1 MFVTPEFSPA
11 MTNGTPELSTLVE
24 LRGFVEQTI
33 CDQKQLLRGTF
44 PLHEKLLVRNGEPCG
59 LHFTLNGLRAVQ
71 FSAIW
76 DATRHTVLFYDC
88 SGERFHRSELTD
100 SAGLREELDELA
112 QMKLAG

>member
-1 MFVTPEFSPA
+1 MFVTSEFSPA
-11 MTNGTPELSTLVE
+11 MTNGTSELSTLVE
-24 LRGFVEQTI
+24 LRDFVEQTI
-33 CDQKQLLRGTF
+33 CDQQQLLRGAF

-88 SGERFHRSELTD
+88 SGERFHRSELTVAAELQAEL
-100 SAGLREELDELA
+100 AGLA
-112 QMKLAG
+112 QMALAG